1 MPAIDCWE
9 ADGSIRAPRRLP
21 HDGCSAHTTVRLHEG
36 GAMAWLG
43 CRVPYG
49 AAFESLG
56 VQFAFPTQTLYLA
69 GDPNREPTVK
79 TS

>member
-1 MPAIDCWE
+1 
-9 ADGSIRAPRRLP
+9 
-21 HDGCSAHTTVRLHEG
+21 
-36 GAMAWLG
+36 
-43 CRVPYG
+43 VPYG